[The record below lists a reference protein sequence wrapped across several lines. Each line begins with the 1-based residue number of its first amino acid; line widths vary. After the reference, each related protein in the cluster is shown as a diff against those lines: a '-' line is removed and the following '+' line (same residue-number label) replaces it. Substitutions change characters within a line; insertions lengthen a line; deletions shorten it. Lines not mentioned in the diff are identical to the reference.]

1 MCIRDSDCTK
11 SYALEDIEKLTKEL
25 GGLDLFIISAGRGT
39 LNLKLD
45 FDLEDKINKLN
56 VIAFTNLVNW
66 GMLFFEKQG
75 FGHLANISSVA
86 SQRGGGLA
94 PAYHASKA
102 YQASYFEGM
111 AQRAAHSKS
120 NIYITDIRPGFVRTP
135 MLQGKEMFW
144 TSTKEKAAVQ
154 IVNAIKRKK
163 RIVYITKRWR
173 FAAWVFRRIP
183 WFIFKKNKLNNSIS
197 IPNTSALLSQ
207 SSILPKLKPFLNILR
222 IFSLI
227 FIIIALARPQII
239 DVSTKV
245 KNNQG
250 IDIVMA
256 IDVSASML
264 AKDLKPNR
272 LEALKNV
279 ASNFILDRTN
289 DRIGLVE
296 YAGESYTKTPITSDK
311 NIIIKSL
318 NEINYNTIIEGGTAI
333 GMGLATSV
341 NRIKDS
347 KAKSKVIIL
356 LTDGVNNSGFID
368 PNTAAELAIEYGIKI
383 YTIGIGTCL
392 LYTSPSPRDATLSRM
407 PSSA

>member
-1 MCIRDSDCTK
+1 MILK
-11 SYALEDIEKLTKEL
+11 IQ
-25 GGLDLFIISAGRGT
+25 F
-39 LNLKLD
+39 LNPE
-45 FDLEDKINKLN
+45 F
-56 VIAFTNLVNW
+56 FW
-66 GMLFFEKQG
+66 MLF
-75 FGHLANISSVA
+75 LIPIIC
-86 SQRGGGLA
+86 LW
-94 PAYHASKA
+94 
-102 YQASYFEGM
+102 
-111 AQRAAHSKS
+111 
-120 NIYITDIRPGFVRTP
+120 YII
-135 MLQGKEMFW
+135 
-144 TSTKEKAAVQ
+144 
-154 IVNAIKRKK
+154 
-163 RIVYITKRWR
+163 
-173 FAAWVFRRIP
+173 
-183 WFIFKKNKLNNSIS
+183 KKNKLNNSIS
-197 IPNTSALLSQ
+197 LPNTIAFLSY
-207 SSILPKLKPFLNILR
+207 SSIVPKLKPILYVLR
-222 IFSLI
+222 ILSLI

-279 ASNFILDRTN
+279 ASNFILDRLN

-318 NEINYNTIIEGGTAI
+318 NEIKYNTIIEGGTAI

-347 KAKSKVIIL
+347 KAKSKIIIL

-383 YTIGIGTCL
+383 YTIGIGTNGMALSPVGVDSKGKFSYANIQVEIDENL
-392 LYTSPSPRDATLSRM
+392 LMEIADMTGGKYFRATNNEKLEEIYNEINKLET
-407 PSSA
+407 